1 MIREHLLSFLGD
13 MEGPTSFAEY
23 RVLLSADIL
32 RFPDDA
38 TLPTDPSGAYGQ
50 SWETKFRLPRSPIG
64 VEDSKSLIILQDTKA
79 NAIGLGEERRFL
91 FIQPLPRPMF
101 PVDFYLAWGIC
112 WMSFTTAPLRMNAGI
127 AKKGEWFVGEEGS
140 EFTDGIQMFNAMQ
153 KCESMIGPG
162 VTTAIEQLAYLA
174 IANRSTG

>member
-1 MIREHLLSFLGD
+1 MIKDRLLSFLGE
-13 MEGPTSFAEY
+13 MEGPSSFAEY
-23 RVLLSADIL
+23 RVLLAADVL
-32 RFPDDA
+32 RFPDEVA
-38 TLPTDPSGAYGQ
+38 LPTDPSGAYGQ
-50 SWETKFRLPRSPIG
+50 GWETQFRLPRSPVGI
-64 VEDSKSLIILQDTKA
+64 EDAKSLIILEDTKP

-140 EFTDGIQMFNAMQ
+140 EFTDGVQMFTTMQ
-153 KCESMIGPG
+153 NCESMIGPG
-162 VTTAIEQLAYLA
+162 VTTAFEQLAYLA
-174 IANRSTG
+174 NTNRSTS